1 MSEPRAGVSNFL
13 AQQLKLVLVSAGFNA
28 KQIKQA
34 RAAHALGP
42 QMETVTKKG
51 SDIPTVVVTKVSI
64 YLYFHN
70 LCDQRIY
77 LSLFKFF
84 ARYIFLGRQLLMKQL
99 LCLL

>member
-64 YLYFHN
+64 FIFTIFVTRGYIYLYF
-70 LCDQRIY
+70 
-77 LSLFKFF
+77 
-84 ARYIFLGRQLLMKQL
+84 IFSPDTSFWGDNY
-99 LCLL
+99 